1 MRRLPGG
8 EIDENFIHL
17 VALILLFRPHRVSRE
32 IVVLS
37 RQPSEI
43 RSFFFPPL
51 MMMMLVIPFPFPR
64 PRRWLLWPNH
74 RIIVIIAFTSSSLN
88 KVTHLRDTIWGVY
101 IWRER
106 TQNLNARLCTRNVH
120 SVCSCVSECKNWI
133 LQFCANKKEKKTKK
147 KTKIFHNNSLDSRPK
162 NY

>member
-1 MRRLPGG
+1 VRRLPGG

-43 RSFFFPPL
+43 RSFFFPL
-51 MMMMLVIPFPFPR
+51 LMMMLVIPFPFPR

-74 RIIVIIAFTSSSLN
+74 HIIIITFTSSLN
-88 KVTHLRDTIWGVY
+88 KVTH
-101 IWRER
+101 
-106 TQNLNARLCTRNVH
+106 A
-120 SVCSCVSECKNWI
+120 
-133 LQFCANKKEKKTKK
+133 
-147 KTKIFHNNSLDSRPK
+147 
-162 NY
+162 